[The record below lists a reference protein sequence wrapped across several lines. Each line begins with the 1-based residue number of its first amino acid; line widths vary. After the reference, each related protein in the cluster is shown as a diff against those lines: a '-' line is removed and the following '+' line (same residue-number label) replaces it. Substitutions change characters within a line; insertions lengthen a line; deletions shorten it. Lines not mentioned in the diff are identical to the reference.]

1 MVKTA
6 AILFG
11 IVFLVMG
18 ILDFVPAV
26 TPANGMLLGIFHV
39 NTVHNIVHLAAG
51 VVFLLCGMA
60 GVGASRTF
68 FQIFGIV
75 YALVA
80 LLGFY
85 YDDNALVGLIS
96 NNTADAWLH
105 VVLAVAMLFLGFG
118 TSGDTASIWFSPQ
131 RACG

>member
-1 MVKTA
+1 MIKSA

-11 IVFLVMG
+11 IVFLVIG
-18 ILDFVPAV
+18 ILGFVPAA

-39 NTVHNIVHLAAG
+39 NAAHNIVHLASG

-60 GVGASRTF
+60 GTGPSRTF
-68 FQIFGIV
+68 FQIFGII

-85 YDDNALVGLIS
+85 YGDNALLGIIS
-96 NNTADAWLH
+96 NNTADTWRCAGGRD
-105 VVLAVAMLFLGFG
+105 VVPRVWCFR
-118 TSGDTASIWFSPQ
+118 Q
-131 RACG
+131 